1 MISLVFLVC
10 SVTLGCISEG
20 PPEVFL
26 DEASCHN
33 VALDLIE
40 ENSKLVRE
48 GKLPQHAAIYKCIN
62 WGDPA

>member
-10 SVTLGCISEG
+10 SLSFECLSEG

-33 VALDLIE
+33 VALDLIDK
-40 ENSKLVRE
+40 NSTLVRE
-48 GKLPQHAAIYKCIN
+48 GKLPQHTAIYKCIN